1 MSDDHELAPI
11 RSRVESAMADAFRES
26 DEMVTR
32 WVVLVE
38 VIDTNGE
45 RGLWTLAPD
54 DATAWD
60 TLGMLTYATQLEQA
74 ALGNLDD

>member
-1 MSDDHELAPI
+1 MSDADPV

-32 WVVLVE
+32 LVVCAE
-38 VIDTNGE
+38 VIDANGE

-60 TLGMLTYATQLEQA
+60 TLGMLTYALGLEQA
-74 ALGNLDD
+74 ALVGQGEDD